1 MLLLSSELG
10 VEFAARKLRLAISF
24 DITNATTPIWL
35 RSFSAN
41 LALKNSIREQDWK
54 IMSKENIKTSS
65 LPFPTFVISVRKLS
79 KQKVACL
86 NTRHTCTEWPGHPC
100 RVPSVRKSS
109 TRSLLL
115 RNTHQHFIV
124 SLSATSVLRNWD
136 QGGRWWSTRRENMSM
151 SSQLKLMASPREK
164 TQISRTARSC
174 FCIFDCFSMMFLHVT
189 FIFEYIS
196 N

>member
-1 MLLLSSELG
+1 MKRFKKFLAAVQNFRRFFCNLCDGFQIFLFWQVLAQKALESKTFCRMLTEGSFQDTFSRVLCAVHRSKSQWH
-10 VEFAARKLRLAISF
+10 EF
-24 DITNATTPIWL
+24 
-35 RSFSAN
+35 
-41 LALKNSIREQDWK
+41 WK
-54 IMSKENIKTSS
+54 AFFLHMKMTWEFF
-65 LPFPTFVISVRKLS
+65 LV
-79 KQKVACL
+79 
-86 NTRHTCTEWPGHPC
+86 
-100 RVPSVRKSS
+100 SS